1 MEYREVFENIMKP
14 LREVGYPELRQ
25 VWAAQ
30 KITDAIW
37 EILFLLPESQGNN
50 IPDGVVTSISDAIK
64 SSNKPRLSQYLNS
77 NWFSE

>member
-25 VWAAQ
+25 IWAAQ

-37 EILFLLPESQGNN
+37 EILFLLPESEGNT
-50 IPDGVVTSISDAIK
+50 IPKGLMDCISDSIK
-64 SSNKPRLSQYLNS
+64 QVDKNRLGNYLNS

>member
-1 MEYREVFENIMKP
+1 MEYKEVFENIMKP

-37 EILFLLPESQGNN
+37 EILFLFPESQGNT
-50 IPDGVVTSISDAIK
+50 IPQGLIDSISDSIK
-64 SSNKPRLSQYLNS
+64 QSDQNRLGSYIKS